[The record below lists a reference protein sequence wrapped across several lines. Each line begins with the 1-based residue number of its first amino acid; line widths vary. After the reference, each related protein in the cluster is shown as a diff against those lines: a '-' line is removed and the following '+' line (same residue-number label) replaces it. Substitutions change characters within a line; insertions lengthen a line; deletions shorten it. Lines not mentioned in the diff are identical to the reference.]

1 MKKLLFLSASVF
13 LFSCEKTEVPC
24 SGCGTVI
31 EIVAVHRMSDGSKQ
45 VTYTLEN
52 ECGTFDI
59 VSSDLI
65 VTDADGYIA
74 IGDNLCE

>member
-1 MKKLLFLSASVF
+1 MKKLLFAMPIF
-13 LFSCEKTEVPC
+13 LFSCEKTEIPC
-24 SGCGTVI
+24 TGCGTVI

-59 VSSDLI
+59 VDNDFI